1 MSEKTT
7 ENGNGRHVMSIRF
20 SPETKEMLDQLAFE
34 ARRKTGFRVSY
45 SALFESLVQAEF
57 AKLSGQRK
65 KALKTLWGAKG
76 KDRGA

>member
-7 ENGNGRHVMSIRF
+7 GNGHAGERHTMSIRF
-20 SPETKEMLDQLAFE
+20 SPETKSMLDALALE

-57 AKLSGQRK
+57 SKLSSARK
-65 KALKTLWGAKG
+65 KALKTVLK
-76 KDRGA
+76 